1 MRVLKAIL
9 ISVFLI
15 LIASSASSEVRL
27 YLFGKANFVASSGSE
42 SDYEPGENDFP
53 LTSSH
58 KNYGA
63 GFGLT
68 LGSTLFIGIE
78 GHYNL
83 NGKAILTDSSDN
95 DTVEVDTEKYISG
108 FLTVGLNIIK
118 SRSLRLYISG
128 GGGSCRYSA
137 GETRTYVSKFGYE
150 TEIYPPEEK
159 SCLAGFGGA
168 GLELYINQSSG
179 LVLAGRYLYLSL
191 EQPQTVLMAMAGL
204 IWKF

>member
-15 LIASSASSEVRL
+15 FITSSAWSEVRF

-42 SDYEPGENDFP
+42 SDYKPGENDFP

-68 LGSTLFIGIE
+68 IGSTLFIGVE

-83 NGKAILTDSSDN
+83 NGKAILTDPSDN

-108 FLTVGLNIIK
+108 FLTLGLNIVK
-118 SRSLRLYISG
+118 SRSFRLYISG
-128 GGGSCRYSA
+128 GGGSCRYSE
-137 GETRTYVSKFGYE
+137 GETKTYVSELGYE

-168 GLELYINQSSG
+168 GLELYINRSSG
-179 LVLAGRYLYLSL
+179 LTLAGRYLYLNL
-191 EQPQTVLMAMAGL
+191 EKSQTVLMAMAGF